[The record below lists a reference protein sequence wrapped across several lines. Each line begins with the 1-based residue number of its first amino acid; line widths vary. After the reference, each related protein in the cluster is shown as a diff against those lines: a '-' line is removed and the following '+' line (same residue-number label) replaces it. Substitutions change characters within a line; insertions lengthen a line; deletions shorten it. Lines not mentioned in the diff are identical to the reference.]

1 MSVKSNPIKW
11 GTITRRT
18 TSLSTPTSGGW
29 QASKILVAH
38 VWTSATPPL
47 QSLQCGWL
55 QEAKNL
61 IYRWLTPNQAENLW
75 RSMQLEGGSPL
86 GFISKKVIQFKTV
99 VLGISATALMIS
111 SHFPKCFGGSKSDLL
126 SPSHPHRVL
135 AVSFEEAQLPN
146 SCT

>member
-1 MSVKSNPIKW
+1 MLVKSYPIKW

-18 TSLSTPTSGGW
+18 TSLSKPTSGGW

-38 VWTSATPPL
+38 VWKSATPPL

-55 QEAKNL
+55 EAKKL
-61 IYRWLTPNQAENLW
+61 IYRWLTPNQAQNLW
-75 RSMQLEGGSPL
+75 RSMQLEGRSPL
-86 GFISKKVIQFKTV
+86 GFTSKKVIQFNV
-99 VLGISATALMIS
+99 VLEISGTLMIA

-126 SPSHPHRVL
+126 SPWHPHRVL
-135 AVSFEEAQLPN
+135 AVSFEEAQLPY